1 MLPEITIKEDY
12 ILIEP
17 LEPEFW
23 EVYLSLGK
31 LLKMPEYRYK
41 NVIWNFNEGPLRI
54 TYDDLYRIKGLLEE
68 NYPENVKLN
77 KKAALVV
84 AGGLH
89 AAMATEYTKIAADFP
104 VEFKVFSD
112 LAAAEK
118 WIVQN

>member
-41 NVIWNFNEGPLRI
+41 NVIWKFNEGPLRI